1 MTQGGSGKEKNGQ
14 RMHRPRLEAAQKP
27 PYDGIN
33 GNGRPL
39 SRNFRKMNTT
49 LKDRLIRH
57 LEDGHYEPQSKSE
70 LARAL
75 NVDSRQKQDFR
86 ALVDQLEEE
95 GRLVRLQKGRYALK
109 RERRNLVHGM
119 IRILRSGKILFLP
132 KKEDPAAAAMGWD
145 LEAIPELELKPNHLG
160 TALDGDRVAVRV
172 ERKASRGRRN
182 DRRDRFARP
191 DTGMKAR
198 VEEVTERAR
207 SRWLGTFRAGKNK
220 LGRVLGDGIGSP
232 ASIELAEKPAMEVL
246 PGQLVSVEPVS
257 RGEEKKA
264 PRGKIVEVLG
274 YPDDPHVD
282 MESVIRK
289 YDLPVEFPSPVLREV
304 ETLSKAP
311 SPRELAR
318 REDWTDRTVITID
331 PASAK
336 DFDDAISIK
345 ATPQGW
351 TLAVHI
357 ADVSHFVKPGS
368 ELDKEALRR
377 GNSTY
382 LPDRV
387 LPMLPPR
394 LSDDLCSL
402 RPDVVRLTKV
412 CEMKFDKKG
421 KLLGARFADAFIRSK
436 ARLTY
441 QEAFTMMKGH
451 DKGEIPSMVREAWKL
466 ASILRRNRYAK
477 GALDLDFPEV
487 RAVMDKDGRVT
498 DIITEEYDES
508 HQLIE
513 ECMLAANGAVA
524 LTLKNKNR
532 PTIYRVHEEPDS
544 AKLFEFGQ
552 LCKLYGHPVHDI
564 GQRQYLNELMKSI
577 KGTPDEQLLKLALL
591 KSLMR
596 ARYDTEPL
604 GHYGLAT
611 PNYCHFT
618 SPIRRY
624 ADLVVHRSLDPLL
637 ANPPKGAKGPG
648 SVSRLE
654 EDAEHISETERTSAS
669 AEKDANRM
677 KLFEWLEGQCF
688 AEHPEVH
695 DALITE
701 TRPFGVMLEIPRLQI
716 KGLIKPDQ
724 LPGGRWVYEAFA
736 NRWKSDHGT
745 VLCAGLRVPV
755 IPVKV
760 DRDQQWA
767 DFTIASRGERREPE
781 KTGASGKKEKRFTGR
796 KRRPAEGK
804 KAPAKARGKRP

>member
-1 MTQGGSGKEKNGQ
+1 MMVPMGMGDTF
-14 RMHRPRLEAAQKP
+14 
-27 PYDGIN
+27 
-33 GNGRPL
+33 
-39 SRNFRKMNTT
+39 SRNFRKMNHS

-57 LEDGHYEPQSKSE
+57 MEDGRYEPQSKSE

-75 NVDSRQKQDFR
+75 NVDSRQKLDFR
-86 ALVDQLEEE
+86 ALVDQMEEE
-95 GRLVRLQKGRYALK
+95 GKLVRLQKGRYALK

-132 KKEDPAAAAMGWD
+132 RKGDPAAAALGWD
-145 LEAIPELELKPNHLG
+145 TEAIPELELKPNRLG

-172 ERKASRGRRN
+172 ERKAARGRRN
-182 DRRDRFARP
+182 IRRDRFSSP
-191 DTGMKAR
+191 DAGMKAR

-207 SRWLGTFRAGKNK
+207 SRWLGVFRTGKNK
-220 LGRVLGDGIGSP
+220 PGRVLGDGVSSP
-232 ASIELAEKPAMEVL
+232 SSIELAEKPAMEVL
-246 PGQLVSVEPVS
+246 PGQLVSVEPVTC
-257 RGEEKKA
+257 GEEKKA

-274 YPDDPHVD
+274 YPDEPHVD
-282 MESVIRK
+282 MEAVIRK
-289 YDLPVEFPSPVLREV
+289 YGLSADFPASVLREL
-304 ETLSKAP
+304 ETLPQNP
-311 SPRELAR
+311 SPGELAR
-318 REDWTDRTVITID
+318 RENWTDRTVITID
-331 PASAK
+331 PASAR
-336 DFDDAISIK
+336 DFDDAISIT
-345 ATPQGW
+345 ATPSGW

-357 ADVSHFVKPGS
+357 ADVSHFVKPGGS
-368 ELDKEALRR
+368 LDGEALRR

-412 CEMKFDKKG
+412 CEMKFDQKG
-421 KLLGARFADAFIRSK
+421 KMLRARFADAFIRSK

-441 QEAFTMMKGH
+441 QEAFAMLKGN
-451 DKGEIPSMVREAWKL
+451 DKGEVPSTVREAWNL

-498 DIITEEYDES
+498 GIITEEYDES

-513 ECMLAANGAVA
+513 ECMLAANEAVA
-524 LTLKNKNR
+524 LALKNGNR

-552 LCKLYGHPVHDI
+552 LCRLYGHPVHDI
-564 GQRQYLNELMKSI
+564 DQRQYLNELMKSI
-577 KGTPDEQLLKLALL
+577 KGSPDEQLLKLALL

-624 ADLVVHRSLDPLL
+624 ADLVVHRSLNPLL
-637 ANPPKGAKGPG
+637 ANPPKGAKGAG
-648 SVSRLE
+648 STGRLE
-654 EDAEHISETERTSAS
+654 EDAEHISETERISAS

-677 KLFEWLEGQCF
+677 KLFEWLEGQCY
-688 AEHPEVH
+688 ADHPEVH
-695 DALITE
+695 EALVTE
-701 TRPFGVMLEIPRLQI
+701 TRHFGVLLEIPRLQI
-716 KGLIKPDQ
+716 KGLVKPDK

-736 NRWKSDHGT
+736 SRWKNDHGS

-760 DRDQQWA
+760 DREQQWA
-767 DFTIASRGERREPE
+767 DFAIVSRE
-781 KTGASGKKEKRFTGR
+781 KPRQTGKTAF
-796 KRRPAEGK
+796 
-804 KAPAKARGKRP
+804 PAKQEKGISGRGRRNR

>member
-1 MTQGGSGKEKNGQ
+1 MMVPMGMGDTF
-14 RMHRPRLEAAQKP
+14 
-27 PYDGIN
+27 
-33 GNGRPL
+33 
-39 SRNFRKMNTT
+39 SRNFRKMNHS

-57 LEDGHYEPQSKSE
+57 MEDGRYEPQSKSE

-75 NVDSRQKQDFR
+75 NVDSRQKLDFR
-86 ALVDQLEEE
+86 ALVDQMEEE
-95 GRLVRLQKGRYALK
+95 GKLVRLQKGRYALK

-132 KKEDPAAAAMGWD
+132 RKGDPAAAALGWD
-145 LEAIPELELKPNHLG
+145 TEAIPELELKPNRLG

-172 ERKASRGRRN
+172 ERKAARGRRN
-182 DRRDRFARP
+182 IRRDRFSSP
-191 DTGMKAR
+191 DAGMKAR

-207 SRWLGTFRAGKNK
+207 SRWLGVFRTGKNK
-220 LGRVLGDGIGSP
+220 PGRVLGDGVSSP
-232 ASIELAEKPAMEVL
+232 SSIELAEKPAMEVL
-246 PGQLVSVEPVS
+246 PGQLVSVEPVTC
-257 RGEEKKA
+257 GEEKKA

-274 YPDDPHVD
+274 YPDEPHVD
-282 MESVIRK
+282 MEAVIRK
-289 YDLPVEFPSPVLREV
+289 YGLSAEFPASVLREL
-304 ETLSKAP
+304 ETLPQNP
-311 SPRELAR
+311 SPGELAR
-318 REDWTDRTVITID
+318 RENWTDRTVITID
-331 PASAK
+331 PASAR
-336 DFDDAISIK
+336 DFDDAISIT
-345 ATPQGW
+345 ATPSGW

-357 ADVSHFVKPGS
+357 ADVSHFVRPGGA
-368 ELDKEALRR
+368 LDGEALRR

-412 CEMKFDKKG
+412 CEMKFDQKG
-421 KLLGARFADAFIRSK
+421 KMLRVRFADAFIRSK

-441 QEAFTMMKGH
+441 QEAFAMLKGN
-451 DKGEIPSMVREAWKL
+451 DKGEVPSTVREAWNL

-498 DIITEEYDES
+498 GIITEEYDES

-513 ECMLAANGAVA
+513 ECMLAANEAVA
-524 LTLKNKNR
+524 LALKNGNR

-544 AKLFEFGQ
+544 SKLFEFGQ
-552 LCKLYGHPVHDI
+552 LCKLYGYPVHDI

-577 KGTPDEQLLKLALL
+577 KGSPDEQLLKLALL

-624 ADLVVHRSLDPLL
+624 ADLVVHRSLNPLL
-637 ANPPKGAKGPG
+637 ANPPKGAKGAG
-648 SVSRLE
+648 SAGRLE
-654 EDAEHISETERTSAS
+654 EDAEHISETERISAS

-677 KLFEWLEGQCF
+677 KLFEWLEGQCYT
-688 AEHPEVH
+688 EHPEVH
-695 DALITE
+695 EALVTE
-701 TRPFGVMLEIPRLQI
+701 TRHFGVLLEIPRLQI
-716 KGLIKPDQ
+716 KGLVKPDK

-736 NRWKSDHGT
+736 SRWKNDHGS

-760 DRDQQWA
+760 DREQQWA
-767 DFTIASRGERREPE
+767 DFAIVSRE
-781 KTGASGKKEKRFTGR
+781 KPRQTGKTAF
-796 KRRPAEGK
+796 
-804 KAPAKARGKRP
+804 PAKQEKGTSGHGRRNR

>member
-1 MTQGGSGKEKNGQ
+1 MMVSMGMGDTF
-14 RMHRPRLEAAQKP
+14 
-27 PYDGIN
+27 
-33 GNGRPL
+33 
-39 SRNFRKMNTT
+39 SRNFRKMNHS

-57 LEDGHYEPQSKSE
+57 MEDGRYEPQSKSE

-75 NVDSRQKQDFR
+75 NVDSRQKLDFR
-86 ALVDQLEEE
+86 ALVDQMEEE
-95 GRLVRLQKGRYALK
+95 GKLVRLQKGRYALK

-132 KKEDPAAAAMGWD
+132 RKGDPAAAALGWD
-145 LEAIPELELKPNHLG
+145 TEAIPELELKPNRLG

-172 ERKASRGRRN
+172 ERKAARGRRN
-182 DRRDRFARP
+182 IRRDRFSSPNA
-191 DTGMKAR
+191 GMKAR

-207 SRWLGTFRAGKNK
+207 SRWLGVFRTGKNK
-220 LGRVLGDGIGSP
+220 PGRVLGDGVSSP
-232 ASIELAEKPAMEVL
+232 SFIELAEKPAMEVL
-246 PGQLVSVEPVS
+246 PGQLVSVEPVTC
-257 RGEEKKA
+257 GEEKKA

-274 YPDDPHVD
+274 YPDEPHVD
-282 MESVIRK
+282 MEAVIRK
-289 YDLPVEFPSPVLREV
+289 YGLSAEFPASVLREL
-304 ETLSKAP
+304 ETLPQNP
-311 SPRELAR
+311 SPGELAR
-318 REDWTDRTVITID
+318 REDWTDRIVITID
-331 PASAK
+331 PASAR
-336 DFDDAISIK
+336 DFDDAISIT
-345 ATPQGW
+345 ATPSGW

-357 ADVSHFVKPGS
+357 ADVSHFVRPGGA
-368 ELDKEALRR
+368 LDGEALRR

-412 CEMKFDKKG
+412 CEMKFDQKG
-421 KLLGARFADAFIRSK
+421 KMLRARFADAFIRSK

-441 QEAFTMMKGH
+441 QEAFAMLKGN
-451 DKGEIPSMVREAWKL
+451 DKGEVPSTVREAWNL

-498 DIITEEYDES
+498 GIITEEYDES

-513 ECMLAANGAVA
+513 ECMLAANEAVA
-524 LTLKNKNR
+524 LALKNGNR

-544 AKLFEFGQ
+544 SKLFEFGQ
-552 LCKLYGHPVHDI
+552 LCKLYGYPVHDI

-577 KGTPDEQLLKLALL
+577 KGSPDEQLLKLALL

-624 ADLVVHRSLDPLL
+624 ADLVVHRSLNPLL
-637 ANPPKGAKGPG
+637 ANPPKGAKGAG
-648 SVSRLE
+648 SAGRLE
-654 EDAEHISETERTSAS
+654 EDAEHISETERISAS

-677 KLFEWLEGQCF
+677 KLFEWLEGQCYT
-688 AEHPEVH
+688 EHPEVH
-695 DALITE
+695 EALVTE
-701 TRPFGVMLEIPRLQI
+701 TRHFGVLLEIPRLQI
-716 KGLIKPDQ
+716 KGLVKPDK

-736 NRWKSDHGT
+736 SRWKNDHGS

-760 DRDQQWA
+760 DREQQWA
-767 DFTIASRGERREPE
+767 DFAIVSRE
-781 KTGASGKKEKRFTGR
+781 KPRQTGKTAF
-796 KRRPAEGK
+796 
-804 KAPAKARGKRP
+804 PAKQEKGTSGHGRRNR

>member
-1 MTQGGSGKEKNGQ
+1 MMVPMGMGDTF
-14 RMHRPRLEAAQKP
+14 
-27 PYDGIN
+27 
-33 GNGRPL
+33 
-39 SRNFRKMNTT
+39 SRNFRKMNHS

-57 LEDGHYEPQSKSE
+57 MEDGRYEPQSKSE

-75 NVDSRQKQDFR
+75 NVDSRQKLDFR
-86 ALVDQLEEE
+86 ALVDQMEED
-95 GRLVRLQKGRYALK
+95 GKLVRLQKGRYALK

-132 KKEDPAAAAMGWD
+132 RKGDPAAAALGWD
-145 LEAIPELELKPNHLG
+145 TEAIPELELKPNRLG

-172 ERKASRGRRN
+172 ERKAARGRRN
-182 DRRDRFARP
+182 IRRDRFSSP
-191 DTGMKAR
+191 DAGMKAR

-207 SRWLGTFRAGKNK
+207 SRWLGVFRTGKNK
-220 LGRVLGDGIGSP
+220 PGRVLGDGVSSP
-232 ASIELAEKPAMEVL
+232 SSIELAEKPAMEVL
-246 PGQLVSVEPVS
+246 PGQLVSVEPVTC
-257 RGEEKKA
+257 GEEKKA

-274 YPDDPHVD
+274 YPDEPHVD
-282 MESVIRK
+282 MEAVIRK
-289 YDLPVEFPSPVLREV
+289 YGLSAEFPASVLREL
-304 ETLSKAP
+304 ETLPQNP
-311 SPRELAR
+311 SPGELAR
-318 REDWTDRTVITID
+318 RENWTDRTVITID
-331 PASAK
+331 PASAR
-336 DFDDAISIK
+336 DFDDAISIT
-345 ATPQGW
+345 ATPSGW

-357 ADVSHFVKPGS
+357 ADVSHFVRPGGA
-368 ELDKEALRR
+368 LDGEALRR

-412 CEMKFDKKG
+412 CEMKFDQKG
-421 KLLGARFADAFIRSK
+421 KMLRARFADAFIRSK

-441 QEAFTMMKGH
+441 QEAFAMLKGN
-451 DKGEIPSMVREAWKL
+451 DKGEVPSTVREAWNL

-498 DIITEEYDES
+498 GIITEEYDES

-513 ECMLAANGAVA
+513 ECMLAANEAVA
-524 LTLKNKNR
+524 LALKNGNR

-544 AKLFEFGQ
+544 SKLFEFGQ
-552 LCKLYGHPVHDI
+552 LCKLYGYPVHDI

-577 KGTPDEQLLKLALL
+577 KGSPDEQLLKLALL

-624 ADLVVHRSLDPLL
+624 ADLVVHRSLNPLL
-637 ANPPKGAKGPG
+637 ANPPKGAKGAG
-648 SVSRLE
+648 SAGRLE
-654 EDAEHISETERTSAS
+654 EDAEHISETERISAS

-677 KLFEWLEGQCF
+677 KLFEWLEGQCYT
-688 AEHPEVH
+688 EHPEVH
-695 DALITE
+695 EALVTE
-701 TRPFGVMLEIPRLQI
+701 TRHFGVLLEIPRLQI
-716 KGLIKPDQ
+716 KGLVKPDK

-736 NRWKSDHGT
+736 SRWKNDHGS

-760 DRDQQWA
+760 DREQQWA
-767 DFTIASRGERREPE
+767 DFAIVSRE
-781 KTGASGKKEKRFTGR
+781 KPRQTGKTAF
-796 KRRPAEGK
+796 
-804 KAPAKARGKRP
+804 PAKQEKGTSGHGRRNR

>member
-1 MTQGGSGKEKNGQ
+1 MMVSMGMGDTF
-14 RMHRPRLEAAQKP
+14 
-27 PYDGIN
+27 
-33 GNGRPL
+33 
-39 SRNFRKMNTT
+39 SRNFRKMNHS

-57 LEDGHYEPQSKSE
+57 MEDGRYEPQSKSE

-75 NVDSRQKQDFR
+75 NVDSRQKLDFR
-86 ALVDQLEEE
+86 ALVDQMEEE
-95 GRLVRLQKGRYALK
+95 GKLVRLQKGRYALK

-132 KKEDPAAAAMGWD
+132 RKGDPAAAALGWD
-145 LEAIPELELKPNHLG
+145 TEAIPELELKPNRLG

-172 ERKASRGRRN
+172 ERKAARGRRN
-182 DRRDRFARP
+182 IRRDRFSSPNA
-191 DTGMKAR
+191 GMKAR

-207 SRWLGTFRAGKNK
+207 SRWLGVFRTGKNK
-220 LGRVLGDGIGSP
+220 PGRVLGDGVSSP
-232 ASIELAEKPAMEVL
+232 SFIELAEKPAMEVL
-246 PGQLVSVEPVS
+246 PGQLVSVEPVTC
-257 RGEEKKA
+257 GEEKKA

-274 YPDDPHVD
+274 YPDEPHVD
-282 MESVIRK
+282 MEAVIRK
-289 YDLPVEFPSPVLREV
+289 YGLSAEFPASVLREL
-304 ETLSKAP
+304 ETLPQNP
-311 SPRELAR
+311 SPGELAR

-331 PASAK
+331 PASAR
-336 DFDDAISIK
+336 DFDDAISIT
-345 ATPQGW
+345 ATPSGW

-357 ADVSHFVKPGS
+357 ADVSHFVRPGGA
-368 ELDKEALRR
+368 LDGEALRR

-402 RPDVVRLTKV
+402 RPDDVRLTKV
-412 CEMKFDKKG
+412 CEMKFDQKG
-421 KLLGARFADAFIRSK
+421 KMLRARFADAFIRSK

-441 QEAFTMMKGH
+441 QEAFAMLKGN
-451 DKGEIPSMVREAWKL
+451 DKGEVPSTVREAWNL

-498 DIITEEYDES
+498 GIITEEYDES

-513 ECMLAANGAVA
+513 ECMLAANEAVA
-524 LTLKNKNR
+524 LALKNGNR

-544 AKLFEFGQ
+544 SKLFEFGQ
-552 LCKLYGHPVHDI
+552 LCKLYGYPVHDI

-577 KGTPDEQLLKLALL
+577 KGSPDEQLLKLALL

-624 ADLVVHRSLDPLL
+624 ADLVVHRSLNPLL
-637 ANPPKGAKGPG
+637 ANPPKGAKGAG
-648 SVSRLE
+648 SAGRLE
-654 EDAEHISETERTSAS
+654 EDAEHISETERISAS

-677 KLFEWLEGQCF
+677 KLFEWLEGQCYT
-688 AEHPEVH
+688 EHPEVH
-695 DALITE
+695 EALVTE
-701 TRPFGVMLEIPRLQI
+701 TRHFGVLLEIPRLQI
-716 KGLIKPDQ
+716 KGLVKPDK

-736 NRWKSDHGT
+736 SRWKNDHGS

-760 DRDQQWA
+760 DREQQWA
-767 DFTIASRGERREPE
+767 DFAIVSRE
-781 KTGASGKKEKRFTGR
+781 KPRQTGKTAF
-796 KRRPAEGK
+796 
-804 KAPAKARGKRP
+804 PAKQEKGTSGHGRRNR